1 MPPAPDR
8 NPTLSLAYGLR
19 LLPAAELDS
28 VEDARWRSVA
38 GDEGRITMH
47 LIEGDLDTIKARL
60 HESIDA
66 FFELVAPQSTGA
78 PERADG

>member
-1 MPPAPDR
+1 MPDNTDQ

-19 LLPAAELDS
+19 LVPSADLDS
-28 VEDARWRSVA
+28 VEDARWVSTS
-38 GDEGRITMH
+38 GEEGRVTMH

-66 FFELVAPQSTGA
+66 FFEVVAPQSEPNDA
-78 PERADG
+78 